1 MIYDLIIIGGGP
13 AGAAAGVY
21 AARKRLCSLL
31 ITNTFGG
38 QSSVSD
44 KIENWIGTV
53 AISGEQL
60 ANNLQAH
67 VEAYAGD
74 CLAIHKGEWVTNIK
88 KERTNLAPDQTGLI
102 TVVTDKG
109 EYQSHT
115 VLIATGSHQRKIT
128 VPGAEKY
135 EHKGI
140 TYCASCD
147 GPMFSDM
154 DVVVLGAGNAAF
166 ETASQLLAYT
176 KSVTLIHRG
185 ETFRAEPITV
195 EKVCQNPHMRVI
207 KNAELLEVKGDAMVS
222 SIVYKDKTSGK
233 TIELPTQG
241 IFVEIGQLPNTSF
254 AKEIVNTTP
263 YDQIVID
270 PRTQK
275 TSTPGIWAA
284 GDCTDILYHQ
294 NNIATG
300 DAVRAVEDI
309 YVTLRT
315 K

>member
-21 AARKRLCSLL
+21 AARKRLSSLL
-31 ITNTFGG
+31 ITSTFGG

-53 AISGEQL
+53 AISGAQL
-60 ANNLQAH
+60 AENLRAH

-74 CLAIHKGEWVTNIK
+74 CLTIRNDEWVTGVK
-88 KERTNLAPDQTGLI
+88 KEAELV
-102 TVVTDKG
+102 TVSTDKG
-109 EYQSHT
+109 TYQAHA

-147 GPMFSDM
+147 GPMFSGM

-185 ETFRAEPITV
+185 DTFRAEPITV
-195 EKVCQNPHMRVI
+195 EKVCQNPHMCVI
-207 KNAELLEVKGDAMVS
+207 KNAEILEVKGDAMVS
-222 SIVYKDKTSGK
+222 SIVYKDKISGK
-233 TIELPTQG
+233 VVDLPTQG

-254 AKEIVNTTP
+254 VKDVVALTP
-263 YDQIVID
+263 YDQIVIN

-275 TSTPGIWAA
+275 TSVPGIWAA

-294 NNIATG
+294 NNIAAG
-300 DAVRAVEDI
+300 DAVRAIEDI